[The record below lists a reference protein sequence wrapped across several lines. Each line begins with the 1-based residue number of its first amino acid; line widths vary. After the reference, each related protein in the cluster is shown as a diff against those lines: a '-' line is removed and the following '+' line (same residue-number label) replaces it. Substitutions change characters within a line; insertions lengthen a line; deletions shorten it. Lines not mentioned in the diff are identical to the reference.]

1 MKELITTLHIVLIM
15 LAFIGSMT
23 GRLTP
28 DEFILFA
35 IYAGAVL
42 LGTALVAKHYSYEN
56 SDHNNNR

>member
-15 LAFIGSMT
+15 VAVIGAMT

-42 LGTALVAKHYSYEN
+42 LGTYLVAKHYSYEN
-56 SDHNNNR
+56 SNNDGKS